1 MTAVRPPALLLL
13 AVGLALIVG
22 CGAARPGRPLLSPGA
37 ASALPAS
44 AASHVVVI
52 VMENEEA
59 TGVIGS
65 SAAPFTSGLAHRYA
79 LASNYHAIAH
89 PSLPNYLALTGGSTF
104 GISSDCTAC
113 AVSAPNLVD
122 QLATAHRSWRA
133 YMEDLPRACDT
144 TASSGGYAKKHDP
157 FLYYRDVVEHPGRCS
172 RVVPYARLGTDLRRG
187 RLPSLVWITPN
198 LCDDG
203 HDCPLRQ
210 ADAYLA
216 AIVPALLRELGPHGI
231 LLLTWDEGTS
241 DRGCCA
247 GQAAGGRVATIV
259 AGPDVRRGARSA
271 TAYDHYSLLR
281 TVEDALGLPHLGYA
295 ASPATVA
302 LGALFTAATRVGGAP
317 GADIARVGPL
327 R

>member
-1 MTAVRPPALLLL
+1 MTAARPPVVLML

-22 CGAARPGRPLLSPGA
+22 CGAARPGRPLLAPGA
-37 ASALPAS
+37 AGALPAS

-59 TGVIGS
+59 SGVIGS
-65 SAAPFTSGLAHRYA
+65 SAAPFVNGLAHRYA
-79 LASNYHAIAH
+79 LAGNYYAVAH

-104 GISSDCTAC
+104 KISSDCTAC

-122 QLATAHRSWRA
+122 QLAAAHRSWRA

-144 TASSGGYAKKHDP
+144 TAGSGGYAKKHDP
-157 FLYYRDVVEHPGRCS
+157 FLYYRDVVGHPERCS

-187 RLPSLVWITPN
+187 RLPSLAWITPN

-231 LLLTWDEGTS
+231 LFLTWDEGTS
-241 DRGCCA
+241 NRGCCA
-247 GQAAGGRVATIV
+247 GQAVGGQVATIV
-259 AGPDVRRGARSA
+259 AGPDVRRGARST

-295 ASPATVA
+295 AAPATVA
-302 LGALFTAATRVGGAP
+302 LGAMFTAATRVAGAS
-317 GADIARVGPL
+317 GDIARVGPL
-327 R
+327 P